1 MKTIKSNFFFY
12 KDCSEIHIKP
22 DSIEHG
28 YLLIL
33 NNDLHKAKEIFTQID
48 SPRAKWGYILCSI
61 LSGYLEKYPTFFQLR
76 NFLEIDLDFLIKN
89 EKIEYIE
96 QFLGALDLLA
106 TINMETYK
114 FTARVMFENNLYSL
128 SLNYMEKSK
137 KLHYKDPELHF
148 MLAKYYLKMHE
159 YKQANY
165 YINECAKIL
174 PDYYPIQ
181 LLKNEIE
188 ENLI

>member
-1 MKTIKSNFFFY
+1 MTTIKSNFFFY
-12 KDCSEIHIKP
+12 KDCSNIQITPK
-22 DSIEHG
+22 SVEHG

-33 NNDLHKAKEIFTQID
+33 DNDLLGAKQIFAQVD
-48 SPRAKWGYILCSI
+48 SPRGKWGYVLCSI

-96 QFLGALDLLA
+96 QFLGALDILA
-106 TINMETYK
+106 TINIETYK
-114 FTARVMFENNLYSL
+114 FTARAMFENNLYSL

-137 KLHYKDPELHF
+137 KIHYKDPELHF
-148 MLAKYYLKMHE
+148 MLAKYYLKMHDQ
-159 YKQANY
+159 KTAMH

-181 LLKNEIE
+181 ILKNKIDEM
-188 ENLI
+188 LI

>member
-1 MKTIKSNFFFY
+1 MKTIKSKFFFF
-12 KDCSEIHIKP
+12 KNCSDIQIAP

-33 NNDLHKAKEIFTQID
+33 HNDLLKAKQVFAQID
-48 SPRAKWGYILCSI
+48 SPRAKWGYLLCSI

-114 FTARVMFENNLYSL
+114 FTARVMFENNLHTL
-128 SLNYMEKSK
+128 CLNYMEKSK
-137 KLHYKDPELHF
+137 SIHYKDPELHF
-148 MLAKYYLKMHE
+148 MFAKYYLKMHE
-159 YKQANY
+159 YEQAKY

-181 LLKNEIE
+181 ILKNEIE
-188 ENLI
+188 EKQI